1 MSTQAAIYVRISD
14 DREGAGLGV
23 ERQEKDCRAVAD
35 RLGWTVTE
43 VYTDNDLSAYNR
55 RKPRPGYL
63 RLLTDIRA
71 GHRDGLIAWHNDR
84 LHRSAR
90 ELEDFIDIVQAAG
103 IDIQTVKA
111 GKYDLST
118 PTGRMQAR
126 IAGAVAQHESE
137 HKAERNRAKARELAD
152 AGRIGNGGPQPFG
165 YQSDRLTVDPVE
177 AAVVQDVYAD
187 VLAGKAL
194 RSIARDLQQRGIKTT
209 TGREWTVQA
218 LRYTLLRARNM
229 GWREHHGRLAAP
241 AVWEPIVSR
250 ETWEQA
256 KTILT
261 SPDRPNVGRPMYA
274 RRYLLAG
281 FLRCGL
287 CGSKLVPSR
296 NADLQRFAC
305 RPEPG
310 TPRCGKILIR
320 YEPLEAFVVEAV
332 LRRSE
337 TVIPDEAPDPTDSLR
352 AQVGQLEARLEA
364 LGDAFAD
371 DGGDLLEFRRAGQR
385 LRERIADLR
394 RQINEHATVTRRRQP
409 GGIREQWDGYDL
421 DQRRGA
427 VAELLERVEV
437 GPGKVGLNR
446 FDPDRLTLVWR

>member
-1 MSTQAAIYVRISD
+1 MTVRAAIYVRISD

-23 ERQEKDCRAVAD
+23 ARQEADCRQVADRNGWDVGAVFVDNDVSAYDRRRKRQGWAQLLTALEAGQFDAVIAWHPDRLYRQMRDLLALIELCDRGRVRIATVTAGDVDLSTATGRAVAK
-35 RLGWTVTE
+35 TV
-43 VYTDNDLSAYNR
+43 A
-55 RKPRPGYL
+55 
-63 RLLTDIRA
+63 
-71 GHRDGLIAWHNDR
+71 AWN
-84 LHRSAR
+84 
-90 ELEDFIDIVQAAG
+90 E
-103 IDIQTVKA
+103 
-111 GKYDLST
+111 
-118 PTGRMQAR
+118 
-126 IAGAVAQHESE
+126 HESE

-152 AGRIGNGGPQPFG
+152 AGKIGNGGPRPFG
-165 YQSDRLTVDPVE
+165 YQADRLTAHPVE
-177 AAVVQDVYAD
+177 AAILQDMYAD

-194 RSIARDLQQRGIKTT
+194 RSIARDLQQRGVKTT

-218 LRYTLLRARNM
+218 LRYSLLRARNM
-229 GWREHHGRLAAP
+229 GWREHNGRLAAP

-256 KTILT
+256 KAILT
-261 SPDRPNVGRPMYA
+261 SPERPGVGRPMYA

-296 NADLQRFAC
+296 NADSQRFAC

-310 TPRCGKILIR
+310 TPRCGRILVR
-320 YEPLEAFVVEAV
+320 YLPLEAFVVEAV

-337 TVIPDEAPDPTDSLR
+337 EIVPDAAPDPTDSLR
-352 AQVGQLEARLEA
+352 AQIAGLEARLEA

-371 DGGDLLEFRRAGQR
+371 DGGDVLEFRRAGQR
-385 LRERIADLR
+385 LRARIADVR
-394 RQINEHATVTRRRQP
+394 RQVNDHHATARRQQP
-409 GGIREQWDGYDL
+409 GGIRDLWGDYDL
-421 DQRRGA
+421 DQRRAA
-427 VAELLERVEV
+427 VAELLERVDV